1 MRLRTCAATWRA
13 PASAA
18 TASTSPGTPAAR
30 GPRSSRHRASRGS
43 RASTGS
49 RTAARAAPA
58 RGCAATTSMRAGRP
72 ASPPPRPRRR
82 AWTCSPE
89 RETTMTS
96 SVSGTGSAA
105 TSTATASV
113 SREDQMDQDTF
124 LKLLVAQMKYQDPS
138 NPTDPTQFM
147 SQTAQFTQVQKLE
160 QIATQ
165 NASLLGL
172 QRSMSG
178 GALAGPSV
186 TYTDD
191 AGQSR
196 TGTVS
201 SVVLGDDTT
210 DATAVVNGSSVPMGR
225 ITSVS

>member
-1 MRLRTCAATWRA
+1 M
-13 PASAA
+13 S
-18 TASTSPGTPAAR
+18 SP
-30 GPRSSRHRASRGS
+30 
-43 RASTGS
+43 
-49 RTAARAAPA
+49 
-58 RGCAATTSMRAGRP
+58 
-72 ASPPPRPRRR
+72 
-82 AWTCSPE
+82 
-89 RETTMTS
+89 
-96 SVSGTGSAA
+96 VSGTGSVA
-105 TSTATASV
+105 TYTATPAV

-172 QRSMSG
+172 QRSMSA
-178 GALAGPSV
+178 GALVGHSV

-191 AGQSR
+191 AGQAQSGR
-196 TGTVS
+196 VS

-210 DATAVVNGSSVPMGR
+210 GATAVVDGSSVPMGR

>member
-1 MRLRTCAATWRA
+1 M
-13 PASAA
+13 
-18 TASTSPGTPAAR
+18 TSPVG
-30 GPRSSRHRASRGS
+30 
-43 RASTGS
+43 
-49 RTAARAAPA
+49 
-58 RGCAATTSMRAGRP
+58 
-72 ASPPPRPRRR
+72 
-82 AWTCSPE
+82 
-89 RETTMTS
+89 
-96 SVSGTGSAA
+96 GTGSVA
-105 TSTATASV
+105 TTTATPSV
-113 SREDQMDQDTF
+113 SRGDQMDQDTF

-165 NASLLGL
+165 NASLLSL
-172 QRSMSG
+172 QRSMS
-178 GALAGPSV
+178 AGVLVGHSV

-191 AGQSR
+191 SGSSQ

-210 DATAVVNGSSVPMGR
+210 EASAVINGSPVPMGR